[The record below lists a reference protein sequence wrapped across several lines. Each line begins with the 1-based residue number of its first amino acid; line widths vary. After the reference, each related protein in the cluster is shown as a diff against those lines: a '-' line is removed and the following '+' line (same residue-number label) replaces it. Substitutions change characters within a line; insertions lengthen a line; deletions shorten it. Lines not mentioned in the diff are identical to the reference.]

1 MLNLFQRVF
10 GLREHG
16 TTLKTEVM
24 AGMTSFFTIVYIV
37 AVNSAILA
45 DAGIPM
51 AGGVL
56 ATVLTACFGCLL
68 MGFYANA
75 PLMLVPGMGVN
86 AFFVYTIVH
95 SMGLSWQEGL
105 AAVFLSGVLFAVT
118 AFTRLAGWL
127 SEAIPQSLKEAITV
141 GIGLLLTFIG
151 LQKGSLVAASS
162 TTFVQMGDLSSPEA
176 LVTVL
181 TLLVTL
187 VLFFRG
193 VKGAFL
199 LSILVGT
206 GLGWVFGL
214 VQPGETASAASSASI
229 WDGFS
234 VIGALS
240 FAKVGSISFWMA
252 TFSLTMILVF
262 ENMGILHGFV
272 PEQKFKRS
280 FQANAISVISS
291 GFFGTSPTVT
301 TVENAAGLAAGGKTG
316 LTALTAG
323 GLFLL
328 SLFFLPFI
336 QIIPGCAIA
345 PVLIVI
351 GGLMIQNVQNIKFQ
365 DITEGFPAFLIIVLI
380 PLTYSIADGIAFGF
394 IAYPVL
400 KLALGRHK
408 EISMPAVVIAGLFLV
423 DLVLN
428 AMGV

>member
-1 MLNLFQRVF
+1 MLNLLQRLF
-10 GLREHG
+10 GLHEHG

-45 DAGIPM
+45 DAGIPV

-56 ATVLTACFGCLL
+56 ATVLTACFGCLV
-68 MGFYANA
+68 MGLYANA

-86 AFFVYTIVH
+86 AFFTYTIVQ

-127 SEAIPQSLKEAITV
+127 SEAIPQSITEAITV

-151 LQKGSLVAASS
+151 LQKGGLVAASP
-162 TTFVQMGDLSSPEA
+162 TTFVTMGDLKSPQA
-176 LVTVL
+176 LVTIL

-187 VLFFRG
+187 VLFMRQ

-199 LSILVGT
+199 ISILAGT
-206 GLGWVFGL
+206 GLAAMFGL
-214 VQPGETASAASSASI
+214 VHTGSTAQSSASI
-229 WDGFS
+229 FDGVA

-240 FAKVGSISFWMA
+240 FGKVSSLSFWMA

-262 ENMGILHGFV
+262 ENMGLLHGFV
-272 PEQKFKRS
+272 PEHKFTRS
-280 FQANAISVISS
+280 FRANAISVISS

-316 LTALTAG
+316 LTAITAG

-328 SLFFLPFI
+328 SLCFLPFI
-336 QIIPGCAIA
+336 QLIPSCAIA

-351 GGLMIQNVQNIKFQ
+351 GGLMIQNVQNIQFQ
-365 DITEGFPAFLIIVLI
+365 DISEGFPAFLILVLI

-394 IAYPVL
+394 IAYPIL
-400 KLALGRHK
+400 KLALGRAR
-408 EISMPAVVIAGLFLV
+408 EIRLPVVVIAGLFLV
-423 DLVLN
+423 NLVLN
-428 AMGV
+428 AIGV

>member
-10 GLREHG
+10 RLREHE
-16 TTLKTEVM
+16 TTLKTEVL

-45 DAGIPM
+45 DAGIPL

-86 AFFVYTIVH
+86 AFFVYTIVN

-105 AAVFLSGVLFAVT
+105 AAVFLSGVLFAIT

-127 SEAIPQSLKEAITV
+127 SDAIPQSLKEAITV
-141 GIGLLLTFIG
+141 GIGILLTFIG
-151 LQKGSLVAASS
+151 LQKGSIVAPSS
-162 TTFVQMGDLSSPEA
+162 TTFVQMGHLSSPEA
-176 LVTVL
+176 LVTIL
-181 TLLVTL
+181 TLVITL
-187 VLFFRG
+187 VLFFRN

-206 GLGWVFGL
+206 GLGWAFGL
-214 VQPGETASAASSASI
+214 VHPGQSSAASSASI
-229 WDGFS
+229 LDGFS

-240 FAKVGSISFWMA
+240 FGKIGSLSFWMA

-262 ENMGILHGFV
+262 ENMGILSGFV
-272 PEQKFKRS
+272 PEEKFKRS
-280 FQANAISVISS
+280 FQSNAISVISS

-323 GLFLL
+323 VLFLV

-336 QIIPGCAIA
+336 QMIPGCAIA

-351 GGLMIQNVQNIKFQ
+351 GGLMIQNVTRVKFH
-365 DITEGFPAFLIIVLI
+365 DITEGFPSFLIIALI

-400 KLALGRHK
+400 KLALGRTK
-408 EISMPAVVIAGLFLV
+408 EIRLPVVIIAGLFLV
-423 DLVLN
+423 NLVLN
-428 AMGV
+428 ALGV

>member
-1 MLNLFQRVF
+1 MLNLIQRLF
-10 GLREHG
+10 GLQEHG

-45 DAGIPM
+45 DAGIPV

-68 MGFYANA
+68 MGLYANA

-127 SEAIPQSLKEAITV
+127 SAAIPQSIKEGITV

-151 LQKGSLVAASS
+151 LQKGALVVASS
-162 TTFVQMGDLSSPEA
+162 TTFVTMGDLKSPEV
-176 LVTVL
+176 LVTIL
-181 TLLVTL
+181 TLVVTL
-187 VLFFRG
+187 VLFLRQI
-193 VKGAFL
+193 KGAFL
-199 LSILVGT
+199 ISILVGT
-206 GLGWVFGL
+206 GLAWLFGL
-214 VQPGETASAASSASI
+214 VHSAPAEQASTSI
-229 WDGFS
+229 LDGFS

-240 FAKVGSISFWMA
+240 FDKITSLSFWMA

-262 ENMGILHGFV
+262 ENMGLLYGFV
-272 PEQKFKRS
+272 PEHKFKRS
-280 FQANAISVISS
+280 FQANALSVISS

-316 LTALTAG
+316 LTAITAG
-323 GLFLL
+323 ALFLL
-328 SLFFLPFI
+328 SLFCLPFI
-336 QIIPGCAIA
+336 QLIPGCAIA
-345 PVLIVI
+345 PVLIMI
-351 GGLMIQNVQNIKFQ
+351 GGLMMQNVLNISFQ
-365 DITEGFPAFLIIVLI
+365 DISEGFPAFLIIVLI
-380 PLTYSIADGIAFGF
+380 PLTYSISDGMAFGF

-400 KLALGRHK
+400 KLALGRAK
-408 EISMPAVVIAGLFLV
+408 EIRLPVVVIAGLFLV
-423 DLVLN
+423 NLVLH
-428 AMGV
+428 AIGI